1 MEKIIIEKKIMG
13 KQPKMTAKKGIALWS
28 VPLWI
33 VGLAVVFAA
42 LPAFGASIQEKVLN
56 AWTRGGD
63 YNEGSGMQS
72 VSLKVTYYSAEYIEA
87 LVRSEAEKN
96 LWTKDEEE
104 SYKYNLLKT
113 LNLEECIAFH
123 VDFNTSGTPVFL
135 QPFGRHL
142 KLYAGKKIL
151 EPVDYD
157 KRFNF
162 KLQGQRDGMIWFP
175 RYDEKTGKNLLEGVK
190 ELRLLISGSISQAT
204 TKGGDIRFVWNIT
217 GDDPSILN
225 SGTAANR
232 LELDRLI
239 KRLEKL
245 GAEKSTLQK
254 QLDTLNAELAEIDS
268 RVDELQRQ

>member
-1 MEKIIIEKKIMG
+1 MKTKIRTKIRRI
-13 KQPKMTAKKGIALWS
+13 KTATKRVALWALG
-28 VPLWI
+28 V
-33 VGLAVVFAA
+33 AVIFAA
-42 LPAFGASIQEKVLN
+42 LPAFGASIEEKILN
-56 AWTRGGD
+56 SWSRKGE
-63 YNEGSGMQS
+63 YNEGSGLQS
-72 VSLKVTYYSAEYIEA
+72 VELKVTYYSAEYIEA

-104 SYKYNLLKT
+104 RYKYNLLKT

-135 QPFGRHL
+135 QPFDRHL

-175 RYDEKTGKNLLEGVK
+175 RYDAKTGKNLLEGVK

-204 TKGGDIRFVWNIT
+204 TKRGDIRFVWNIV
-217 GDDPSILN
+217 GDDPSVLN

-239 KRLEKL
+239 KRIERLS
-245 GAEKSTLQK
+245 AEKSTLQK
-254 QLDTLNAELAEIDS
+254 QLETLDQELTEIDN

>member
-1 MEKIIIEKKIMG
+1 MKIKTQKTQITT
-13 KQPKMTAKKGIALWS
+13 TAKAVLWALGIA
-28 VPLWI
+28 VI
-33 VGLAVVFAA
+33 FAA
-42 LPAFGASIQEKVLN
+42 LPAFGASMEERILN
-56 AWTRGGD
+56 AWTRKGD
-63 YNEGSGMQS
+63 YSEGSGMQA

-104 SYKYNLLKT
+104 RYKYNLLKT

-123 VDFNTSGTPVFL
+123 VEFNTTGTPVFL
-135 QPFGRHL
+135 QPFDRHL

-151 EPVDYD
+151 VPVDYD

-175 RYDEKTGKNLLEGVK
+175 RYDEKTGKNLLEGIK
-190 ELRLLISGSISQAT
+190 DLRLVISGSISQAT
-204 TKGGDIRFVWNIT
+204 TKTGDVRFVWDIT
-217 GDDPSILN
+217 GDDPSVLN
-225 SGTAANR
+225 SGMAARR

-254 QLDTLNAELAEIDS
+254 QLDALNAELSEIDN
-268 RVDELQRQ
+268 RVDQLQRQ